1 MPRIETMNRPQI
13 IDELRGY
20 LPSGVYY
27 DWVPN
32 QTTEVLAGILGAC
45 RRNGDGRMTHQSL
58 SAA

>member
-1 MPRIETMNRPQI
+1 MKRPQI

-32 QTTEVLAGILGAC
+32 QTTELLAGILQAY
-45 RRNGDGRMTHQSL
+45 RRQSDGRNTHQTF